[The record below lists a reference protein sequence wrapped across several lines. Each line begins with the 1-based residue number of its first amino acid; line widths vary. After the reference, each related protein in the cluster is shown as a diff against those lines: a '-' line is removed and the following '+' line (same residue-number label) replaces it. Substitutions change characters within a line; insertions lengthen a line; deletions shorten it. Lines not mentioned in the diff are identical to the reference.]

1 MKAMDRRST
10 GSEVVGRDAEL
21 SVVLR
26 VLEDHGPRVCFVYGI
41 AGIGKSTLLARFGEE
56 CEERGVDVFSV
67 DCRSIDPTPEG
78 LLSALGLL
86 TGRPRVEAS
95 VVVIDNYE
103 VFRIADPWLRHEL
116 LPRLGSAVRVVVA
129 GREPPMLEW
138 AIERGQLGGL
148 EVLPLGPLDDES
160 VREIVRSAGVEDGKI
175 ATAIMRVSRGHP
187 LALRLALEARLARVD
202 VPELDAMPRVVD
214 ALAGAFRSGLD
225 VQARRAL
232 DAASVPRRV
241 TRGVLAAMLGED
253 EADAALDMLGD
264 LAFVEATSEGLALH
278 DAVHTAIVERLRAVE
293 PERFRAYRTAAWHHL
308 QSESFAAGGRD
319 LARSTADLLFLID
332 NPRVR
337 EAVFPTTSHLYSV
350 EPSRVD
356 DRDDLRALWH
366 RHDPESTA
374 IALDAWLE
382 RAPDLVRTIRDR
394 AGAVVGCSILAD
406 WRDVPHSLERDDPV
420 MAALAQ
426 HAARNPLP
434 AEQCTLVHRR
444 TLTVEAGEGPCGPQ
458 AAAWLDVKREYFRLR
473 PRLGRLYVAIADP
486 SPFLDAMLVLG
497 IRPFGDPVPVDDRA
511 FQLAALDFGPDSV
524 DGWLTRIAA
533 AELGIQDAPFLDV
546 EDRTVDLGDRRV
558 HLSPLEFG
566 VLEALSS
573 RRGRPVSR
581 AELIA
586 SVWGTTYDGGSNV
599 VDVVVRSLRH
609 KLGPSAARIETTR
622 GVGYC
627 FK

>member
-1 MKAMDRRST
+1 MIELMLTITPLPCARIVGNTRRIMDRRST
-10 GSEVVGRDAEL
+10 GSEAVGRDAEL

-241 TRGVLAAMLGED
+241 TRGVLAAM
-253 EADAALDMLGD
+253 
-264 LAFVEATSEGLALH
+264 
-278 DAVHTAIVERLRAVE
+278 
-293 PERFRAYRTAAWHHL
+293 PRTNRK
-308 QSESFAAGGRD
+308 QPGQ
-319 LARSTADLLFLID
+319 
-332 NPRVR
+332 P
-337 EAVFPTTSHLYSV
+337 
-350 EPSRVD
+350 
-356 DRDDLRALWH
+356 
-366 RHDPESTA
+366 
-374 IALDAWLE
+374 
-382 RAPDLVRTIRDR
+382 
-394 AGAVVGCSILAD
+394 
-406 WRDVPHSLERDDPV
+406 
-420 MAALAQ
+420 
-426 HAARNPLP
+426 
-434 AEQCTLVHRR
+434 
-444 TLTVEAGEGPCGPQ
+444 
-458 AAAWLDVKREYFRLR
+458 
-473 PRLGRLYVAIADP
+473 
-486 SPFLDAMLVLG
+486 
-497 IRPFGDPVPVDDRA
+497 
-511 FQLAALDFGPDSV
+511 
-524 DGWLTRIAA
+524 
-533 AELGIQDAPFLDV
+533 
-546 EDRTVDLGDRRV
+546 
-558 HLSPLEFG
+558 
-566 VLEALSS
+566 
-573 RRGRPVSR
+573 
-581 AELIA
+581 
-586 SVWGTTYDGGSNV
+586 
-599 VDVVVRSLRH
+599 
-609 KLGPSAARIETTR
+609 
-622 GVGYC
+622 
-627 FK
+627 